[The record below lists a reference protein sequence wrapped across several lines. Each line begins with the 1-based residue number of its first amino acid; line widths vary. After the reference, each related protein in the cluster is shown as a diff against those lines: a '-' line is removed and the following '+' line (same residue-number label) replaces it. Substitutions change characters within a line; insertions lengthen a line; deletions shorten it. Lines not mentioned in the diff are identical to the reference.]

1 MKSPM
6 SGWPSVS
13 RTMRELERSLG
24 VALFDRSTRQ
34 MRLTWAG
41 QVLLGEARR
50 VLATVDHAVQA
61 ANGAA
66 QGYQGFLRIAICDS
80 PAQPRIAS
88 LLARSREEE
97 PELGIRIFELPFSQ
111 QLKGLH
117 TDLLDI
123 GFALPAPRCAASHCI
138 RPLVWC
144 AGSACSTSASKLKA
158 REKSRKRC

>member
-97 PELGIRIFELPFSQ
+97 PEETICPPPRPYRI
-111 QLKGLH
+111 
-117 TDLLDI
+117 
-123 GFALPAPRCAASHCI
+123 
-138 RPLVWC
+138 
-144 AGSACSTSASKLKA
+144 
-158 REKSRKRC
+158 